1 MVQTLRLIAAHTA
14 FLFHDTDGV
23 TMRQI
28 LIIFLLLLA
37 VVGAGRVI
45 AHHEFGGR
53 LPEQVQAP
61 ATSQK
66 TGKGTGLIQRI
77 DREKGTV
84 TLKHGPL
91 RELNMPGMTM
101 SFPVKDKAMLSFLQ
115 PLQKVEFE
123 LTDDGRNYVITA
135 IK

>member
-1 MVQTLRLIAAHTA
+1 
-14 FLFHDTDGV
+14 
-23 TMRQI
+23 MRQI

-37 VVGAGRVI
+37 VIGAGRVI

-53 LPEQVQAP
+53 LPEQAQAP

-66 TGKGTGLIQRI
+66 TGKGTGLIQQI

-84 TLKHGPL
+84 TIKHGPL
-91 RELNMPGMTM
+91 QELNMPGMTM
-101 SFPVKDKAMLSFLQ
+101 AFPVKDKAMLSFLR

-123 LTDDGRNYVITA
+123 LTDDGRNYLITA